1 MKTEKQELEKR
12 LGHFETACRKSGVK
26 LTHQRL
32 EIFREVALTG
42 DHPDAET
49 VHQRVRTRLPTV
61 SLDTV
66 YRTLWLLKDL
76 GLITTLGSHHQRT
89 RFDANLDNHHHFVC
103 IRCGLTLDFFSDEFN
118 ELRFP
123 AALES
128 VGIAEAASVEV
139 RGICHS
145 CKTSGRTEHTQTLE
159 RRSAYER

>member
-1 MKTEKQELEKR
+1 MTAAIQTLEHRLEQFEK
-12 LGHFETACRKSGVK
+12 ACRDSGVK

-32 EIFREVALTG
+32 EIFREIARTG

-49 VHQRVRTRLPTV
+49 VHQRVRKRLPMV

-66 YRTLWLLKDL
+66 YRTLWLLKDM

-103 IRCGLTLDFFSDEFN
+103 VRCGLTQDFYSSELDG
-118 ELRFP
+118 LHFP
-123 AALES
+123 ETLKS

-139 RGICHS
+139 RGICHT
-145 CKTSGRTEHTQTLE
+145 CAQREKTVSDQTLE
-159 RRSAYER
+159 RRYVHE